1 MKTKLS
7 TPKYQLLVNKI
18 KFKKKSGTTMSTQ
31 TEPYDMDGEADDLI
45 LQISEKIE
53 EDDKFIPTNIED
65 VNESMD
71 DSEDD
76 ESDME

>member
-1 MKTKLS
+1 
-7 TPKYQLLVNKI
+7 
-18 KFKKKSGTTMSTQ
+18 MSTQ
-31 TEPYDMDGEADDLI
+31 TEPCDMNGDADDLI

-53 EDDKFIPTNIED
+53 EGAKFIPTNIAED
-65 VNESMD
+65 NESTD